1 MMNNKL
7 LKYLSLIFIGVVS
20 FIFSLVKYIL
30 SFEYYA
36 DEYIVDIS
44 FNSDYIVAMLISIV
58 LAVCG
63 ILQLVALKNKKE
75 NKLIPIYSGLLISSV
90 LTLYF
95 LGYLFKQLNKGK
107 LFVDYLN
114 YFFVGIVGLGI
125 LCYFIFNYLENRK
138 KSDN

>member
-7 LKYLSLIFIGVVS
+7 LKYLSLTFVGVVS

-36 DEYIVDIS
+36 DEYGTDIS

-63 ILQLVALKNKKE
+63 ILLLVALKNNKE
-75 NKLIPIYSGLLISSV
+75 NKLIPIYSGLLISS
-90 LTLYF
+90 LLFFYP

-125 LCYFIFNYLENRK
+125 LCYFVFNYLETRK

>member
-58 LAVCG
+58 LAACG
-63 ILQLVALKNKKE
+63 ILLLVTLKNKKE
-75 NKLIPIYSGLLISSV
+75 NKFIPIYSGLLISS
-90 LTLYF
+90 LLFFYP

-125 LCYFIFNYLENRK
+125 LCYFVFNYLETRK